1 MLHRRLPLLVCLL
14 ALTSLVTGFDIA
26 KAASVTNIAV
36 RHRDGQTFITWDNL
50 PGTGWN
56 YRIFESPIPVL
67 SLADVIYASEIA
79 SVGDSSAVDER
90 MSSLLGELCTFR
102 IDSTEAP
109 LPASRGLYVNTPGRN
124 RDVHY
129 LVIADSTG
137 ANVTMDI
144 VPGQSSMV
152 TPTTEA
158 RGLPRPVWQRTLTTP
173 VTGDVYVVY
182 TSNTTNL
189 SEFPAMTPRG
199 TRILHFGVKR
209 GAPGGALLLHGHGRG
224 GSFFSAM
231 SGTGEPG
238 EWVLAMDDHLP
249 TDDVGDFYYGFAEAY
264 NFGTQWNPAPR
275 RGRVVDYTDR
285 GVMFLLD
292 WAEREIGHD
301 RKRVYAIGGSM
312 GGSFASFLAWHH
324 PDRIAAAF
332 AIVPKV
338 CFGYTPDSYPNLRVS
353 FDRLW
358 GTLSSNLPT
367 TNGYPVFDWLD
378 ARFMSRVLYRGGAS
392 PVIGFVGRNDVVV
405 GWPEKIAFFQA
416 MRENRLGG
424 TWYWDSR
431 AHYDASNTA
440 EWWPV
445 QRDWTQLYRYRLDRS
460 YPALSNCS
468 VDGDPGDGTTL
479 TGDATG
485 SINGAVDWNDG
496 DIVDEPARW
505 EITLRTRP
513 LSTLSGEV
521 PAPALAHVD
530 VTPRRLQQF
539 LVTTRVGYHYDAY
552 DQETHTLVAS
562 GDLSA
567 DSLAVLTLPQ
577 VPVTPAGTR
586 LVLQPLTIAGVDGGG
601 APVRHPVIALA
612 ANPVRGRT
620 SVRFAW
626 PGEGRVQVQLFDAA
640 GRRVRALYDGAARGA
655 GELSLATDG
664 LAPGVYLL
672 SARQGAAHGV
682 ERVVIVR

>member
-1 MLHRRLPLLVCLL
+1 MSHRRLPLLVSLTAL
-14 ALTSLVTGFDIA
+14 VALTLGFGRVE
-26 KAASVTNIAV
+26 AASVTNLQV
-36 RHRDGQTFITWDNL
+36 EHHDGQTFITWDNL
-50 PGTGWN
+50 PGTGWT
-56 YRIFESPIPVL
+56 YHIFESPVPVA
-67 SLADVIYASEIA
+67 SPTDIIYASEIA
-79 SVGDSSAVDER
+79 AVGDSSGVDER
-90 MSSLLGELCTFR
+90 LSALLGEICTLR
-102 IDSTEAP
+102 TDSAATP
-109 LPASRGLYVNTPGRN
+109 LPVTRGLFVNTPMRV
-124 RDVHY
+124 REIYY
-129 LVIADSTG
+129 LVIADSVT

-152 TPTTEA
+152 LPIAES
-158 RGLPRPVWQRTLTTP
+158 REVPRPIWQRTLTSP
-173 VTGDVYVVY
+173 VTGDVYALF
-182 TSNTTNL
+182 TSHSNDWAA
-189 SEFPAMTPRG
+189 FPAMTPRG
-199 TRILHFGVKR
+199 TRLLHFGLKR
-209 GAPGGALLLHGHGRG
+209 GTPGGALLLHGHGRG

-231 SGTGEPG
+231 SGTGTPG
-238 EWVLAMDDHLP
+238 EWVIAMDDWLP

-264 NFGTQWNPAPR
+264 NLGVSWNPAPR

-301 RKRVYAIGGSM
+301 RRRVYAMGGSM

-324 PDRIAAAF
+324 PDRIAAAL

-367 TNGYPVFDWLD
+367 TNGYGIFDWMD
-378 ARFMSRVLYRGGAS
+378 ARFMSRLLYRRGGS
-392 PVIGFVGRNDVVV
+392 PVIGFVGRNDAVV
-405 GWPEKIAFFQA
+405 GWPEKVAFFDA
-416 MRENRLGG
+416 MQQNRLGG

-440 EWWPV
+440 DWWPV
-445 QRDWTQLYRYRLDRS
+445 QRDWTQLYRYRLDLS
-460 YPALSNCS
+460 YPALSNCTA
-468 VDGDPGDGTTL
+468 DGDPGTGDAL
-479 TGDATG
+479 VGDATG
-485 SINGAVDWNDG
+485 SINGAITWND
-496 DIVDEPARW
+496 DVLDEPARW
-505 EITLRTRP
+505 EVTLRTQDQP
-513 LSTLSGEV
+513 TLSGTI

-530 VTPRRLQQF
+530 LTPRRLQQF
-539 LVTTRVGYHYDAY
+539 IVTTRVGYHYDAY

-562 GDLSA
+562 GELQA
-567 DSLAVLTLPQ
+567 DSLAVLTVPQ

-586 LVLQPLTIAGVDGGG
+586 VVLQPLTIAGVDG
-601 APVRHPVIALA
+601 AALRRPVIALA

-626 PGEGRVQVQLFDAA
+626 PGEGRAQVELFDAA
-640 GRRVRALYDGAARGA
+640 GRRVRSLYDGAARGA

-682 ERVVIVR
+682 ERVVVVR